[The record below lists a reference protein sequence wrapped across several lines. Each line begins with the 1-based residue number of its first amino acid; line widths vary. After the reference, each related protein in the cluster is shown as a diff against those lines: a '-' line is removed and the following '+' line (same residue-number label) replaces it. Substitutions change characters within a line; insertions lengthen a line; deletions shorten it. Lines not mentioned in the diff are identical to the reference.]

1 MQEQYIKLSDLRK
14 VSGIGEKTIQRVRK
28 EITMEDKPFDDV
40 AINIEYPKEFDLL
53 LNNFYVGESVKWM
66 QESMPSNFVDLTVT
80 SPPYDDLRNYNGFLF
95 DYKAMLTELYRVT
108 KHGGVV
114 VWIVGDATVNGS
126 ETGTSFKQALY
137 AKEIGFNL
145 HDTMI
150 FAKNNPVPQ
159 FKTKRYTN
167 AFEYMFILTKGKP
180 NTCNYLMEKT
190 KNAGQIK
197 SRNGK
202 SEFAKQSADKPR
214 NERTIVK
221 EKKIKTNIWVYN
233 VGAVVSNEYTKKH
246 PATFPE
252 QLAKDHILSWS
263 NECDIVFDPMCG
275 SGTTCKMA
283 YLNNRKFIGVDVS
296 KEYIDDICRPR
307 LRQYGW
313 SEANKTVLV

>member
-1 MQEQYIKLSDLRK
+1 MDLPVNQIICGDCLEVMK
-14 VSGIGEKTIQRVRK
+14 GLP
-28 EITMEDKPFDDV
+28 DKC
-40 AINIEYPKEFDLL
+40 I
-53 LNNFYVGESVKWM
+53 
-66 QESMPSNFVDLTVT
+66 DLTVT
-80 SPPYDDLRNYNGFLF
+80 SPPYDNLRTYKGFTWDF
-95 DYKAMLTELYRVT
+95 EGIAKELYRVT
-108 KHGGVV
+108 KQGGVV
-114 VWIVGDATVNGS
+114 VWVVGDATIKGS
-126 ETGTSFKQALY
+126 ETGTSFRQALY
-137 AKEIGFNL
+137 FKDIGFNL

-252 QLAKDHILSWS
+252 QLAEDHILTWS
-263 NECDIVFDPMCG
+263 NPGDIVFDPFVG
-275 SGTTCKMA
+275 SGTTAKMA
-283 YLNNRKFIGVDVS
+283 LLNGRNYIGIDIGE
-296 KEYIDDICRPR
+296 EYCEIARERIAKYT
-307 LRQYGW
+307 Q
-313 SEANKTVLV
+313 